1 MSIFNDTKIAFADKT
16 DAQLRKAYWMF
27 KSIEIPE
34 LTSVG
39 IGALNFSIKN
49 NFPFVTGIV
58 KNTLFEQ
65 FCGGVTREQ
74 SMKVV
79 KQMFTHHVGSIFDY
93 AIEGK
98 EEEKTFDT
106 TCEEIRENIKFA
118 EGNPAIPFVVFKP
131 TGFGRLDIYA
141 QVQAKVK
148 LSSEEEAEWQKVVK
162 RYEIVC
168 REAFNRDVVLMVDAE
183 ETWIQDAVDDLVNEM
198 MQRYNKQRAIVW
210 NTIQMY
216 RTGRLE
222 YLAEDLK
229 RANDKGYF
237 LGYKFVRGAYMEKE
251 RARAKE
257 FGYPDPIQPTKQATD
272 DNYDAAIAFVT
283 DHLDQISAFF
293 GTHNE
298 KSTEL
303 VMQKMKEK
311 NLPNDFPNIHF
322 GQLYGMS
329 DNITYLLG
337 DRKYNAAK
345 YLPYGPVKDVVPYL
359 TRRAQENTS
368 VKGQTGRELG
378 LIEKELKRRKNLK
391 A

>member
-1 MSIFNDTKIAFADKT
+1 MSIFENTQIAFADKT
-16 DAQLRKAYWMF
+16 TPQLKKAYWMF
-27 KSIEIPE
+27 KAIEQPA
-34 LTSVG
+34 LTHVG
-39 IGALNFSIKN
+39 ISILNFTVKN
-49 NFPFVTGIV
+49 NFPFVTDIV

-65 FCGGVTREQ
+65 FCGGVTREE

-79 KQMFTHHVGSIFDY
+79 KQMFKHHIGSIFDY

-98 EEEKTFDT
+98 EEEATFDH
-106 TCEEIRENIKFA
+106 TCEEIKQNIKFA

-131 TGFGRLDIYA
+131 TGFGRLDLYA
-141 QVQAKVK
+141 EVQAGKE
-148 LSSEEEAEWQKVVK
+148 LTSSEKEEWNRVVN
-162 RYEIVC
+162 RYEEVC
-168 REAFNRDVVLMVDAE
+168 KMAHEKNVVIMIDAE
-183 ETWIQDAVDDLVNEM
+183 ETWIQDAVDKLVNEM
-198 MQRYNKQRAIVW
+198 KSRYNREKAIVW

-222 YLAEDLK
+222 YLAKDLE
-229 RANDKGYF
+229 RANEKNYF

-251 RARAKE
+251 RNRAQE
-257 FGYPDPIQPTKQATD
+257 MNYPDPIQPTKQATD
-272 DNYDAAIAFVT
+272 DNFNAAIDFVMKN
-283 DHLDQISAFF
+283 LDKVSAFF

-303 VMQKMKEK
+303 VMDKMREQ
-311 NLPNDFPNIHF
+311 NLPNDFDHIHF

-329 DNITYLLG
+329 DNITYYLG
-337 DRKYNAAK
+337 AKKYNAAK

-368 VKGQTGRELG
+368 VAGQTGRELG
-378 LIEKELKRRKNLK
+378 LIEKELKRRK

>member
-1 MSIFNDTKIAFADKT
+1 MSIFDNTQIAFADKT
-16 DAQLRKAYWMF
+16 TPQLKKAYWMF
-27 KSIEIPE
+27 KAIEQPA
-34 LTSVG
+34 LTNVG
-39 IGALNFSIKN
+39 ISILNFTVKN
-49 NFPFVTGIV
+49 NFPFVTDIV

-65 FCGGVTREQ
+65 FCGGVTREE

-79 KQMFTHHVGSIFDY
+79 KQMFKHHIGSIFDY

-98 EEEKTFDT
+98 EEEATFDH
-106 TCEEIRENIKFA
+106 TCEEIKQNIKFA

-131 TGFGRLDIYA
+131 TGFGRLDLYA
-141 QVQAKVK
+141 EVQAGKE
-148 LSSEEEAEWQKVVK
+148 LTSSEKEEWNRVVNRYEEVCKMAHEKKVV
-162 RYEIVC
+162 I
-168 REAFNRDVVLMVDAE
+168 MIDAE
-183 ETWIQDAVDDLVNEM
+183 ETWIQDAVDKLVNEM
-198 MQRYNKQRAIVW
+198 KSRYNREKAIVW

-222 YLAEDLK
+222 YLAKDLE
-229 RANDKGYF
+229 RAKEKNYF

-251 RARAKE
+251 RNRAQE
-257 FGYPDPIQPTKQATD
+257 MNYPDPIQPTKQATD
-272 DNYDAAIAFVT
+272 DNFNAAIDFVMKN
-283 DHLDQISAFF
+283 LDKVSAFF

-303 VMQKMKEK
+303 VMDKMREQ
-311 NLPNDFPNIHF
+311 NLPNDFDHIHF

-329 DNITYLLG
+329 DNITYYLG
-337 DRKYNAAK
+337 AKKYNAAK

-368 VKGQTGRELG
+368 VAGQTGRELG
-378 LIEKELKRRKNLK
+378 LIEKELKRRK

>member
-1 MSIFNDTKIAFADKT
+1 MSIFDNTQIAFADKT
-16 DAQLRKAYWMF
+16 TPQLKKAYWMF
-27 KSIEIPE
+27 KAIEQPA
-34 LTSVG
+34 LTNVG
-39 IGALNFSIKN
+39 ISILNFTVKS
-49 NFPFVTGIV
+49 NFPFVTDIV

-65 FCGGVTREQ
+65 FCGGVTREE

-79 KQMFTHHVGSIFDY
+79 KQMFKHHIGSIFDY

-98 EEEKTFDT
+98 EEEATFDH
-106 TCEEIRENIKFA
+106 TCEEIKQNIKFA

-131 TGFGRLDIYA
+131 TGFGRLDLYA
-141 QVQAKVK
+141 EVQAGKE
-148 LSSEEEAEWQKVVK
+148 LTSSEKEEWNRVVN
-162 RYEIVC
+162 RYEEVC
-168 REAFNRDVVLMVDAE
+168 KMAHEKNVVIMIDAE
-183 ETWIQDAVDDLVNEM
+183 ETWIQDAVDQLVNEM
-198 MQRYNKQRAIVW
+198 KSRYNREKAIVW

-222 YLAEDLK
+222 YLAKDLE
-229 RANDKGYF
+229 RAKEKNYF

-251 RARAKE
+251 RNRAQE
-257 FGYPDPIQPTKQATD
+257 MNYPDPIQPTKQATD
-272 DNYDAAIAFVT
+272 DNFNAAIDFVMKN
-283 DHLDQISAFF
+283 LDKVSAFF

-303 VMQKMKEK
+303 VMDKMREQ
-311 NLPNDFPNIHF
+311 NLPNDFDHIHF

-329 DNITYLLG
+329 DNITYYLG
-337 DRKYNAAK
+337 AKKYNAAK

-368 VKGQTGRELG
+368 VAGQTGRELG
-378 LIEKELKRRKNLK
+378 LIEKELKRRK

>member
-1 MSIFNDTKIAFADKT
+1 MSIFENTQIAFADKT
-16 DAQLRKAYWMF
+16 TPQLKKAYWMF
-27 KSIEIPE
+27 KAIEQPA
-34 LTSVG
+34 LTNVG
-39 IGALNFSIKN
+39 ISILNFTVKN
-49 NFPFVTGIV
+49 NFPFVTDIV

-65 FCGGVTREQ
+65 FCGGVTREE

-79 KQMFTHHVGSIFDY
+79 KQMFKHHIGSIFDY

-98 EEEKTFDT
+98 EEEATFDH
-106 TCEEIRENIKFA
+106 TCEEIKQNIKFA

-131 TGFGRLDIYA
+131 TGFGRLDLYA
-141 QVQAKVK
+141 EVQAGKE
-148 LSSEEEAEWQKVVK
+148 LTSSEKEEWNRVVN
-162 RYEIVC
+162 RYEEVC
-168 REAFNRDVVLMVDAE
+168 KMAHEKNVVIMIDAE
-183 ETWIQDAVDDLVNEM
+183 ETWIQDAVDKLVNEM
-198 MQRYNKQRAIVW
+198 KSRYNREKAIVW

-229 RANDKGYF
+229 RAKEKNYF

-251 RARAKE
+251 RNRAQE
-257 FGYPDPIQPTKQATD
+257 MNYPDPIQPTKQATD
-272 DNYDAAIAFVT
+272 DNFNAAIDFVMKN
-283 DHLDQISAFF
+283 LDKVSAFF

-303 VMQKMKEK
+303 VMDKMREQ
-311 NLPNDFPNIHF
+311 NLPNDFDHIHF

-329 DNITYLLG
+329 DNITYYLG
-337 DRKYNAAK
+337 AKKYNAAK

-368 VKGQTGRELG
+368 VAGQTGRELG
-378 LIEKELKRRKNLK
+378 LIEKELKRRK

>member
-1 MSIFNDTKIAFADKT
+1 MSIFDNTQIAFADKT
-16 DAQLRKAYWMF
+16 TPQLKKAYWMF
-27 KSIEIPE
+27 KAIEQPA
-34 LTSVG
+34 LTNVG
-39 IGALNFSIKN
+39 ISILNFTVKN
-49 NFPFVTGIV
+49 NFPFVTDIV

-65 FCGGVTREQ
+65 FCGGVTREE

-79 KQMFTHHVGSIFDY
+79 KQMFKHHIGSIFDY

-98 EEEKTFDT
+98 EEEATFDH
-106 TCEEIRENIKFA
+106 TCEEIKQNIKFA

-131 TGFGRLDIYA
+131 TGFGRLDLYA
-141 QVQAKVK
+141 EVQAGKE
-148 LSSEEEAEWQKVVK
+148 LTSSEKEEWNRVVN
-162 RYEIVC
+162 RYEEVC
-168 REAFNRDVVLMVDAE
+168 RMAHEKNVVIMIDAE
-183 ETWIQDAVDDLVNEM
+183 ETWIQDAVDKLVNEM
-198 MQRYNKQRAIVW
+198 KSRYNREKAIVW

-222 YLAEDLK
+222 YLAKDLE
-229 RANDKGYF
+229 RAKEKNYF

-251 RARAKE
+251 RNRAQE
-257 FGYPDPIQPTKQATD
+257 MNYPDPIQPTKQATD
-272 DNYDAAIAFVT
+272 DNFNAAIDFVMKN
-283 DHLDQISAFF
+283 LDKVSAFF

-303 VMQKMKEK
+303 VMDKMREQ
-311 NLPNDFPNIHF
+311 NLPNDFDHIHF

-329 DNITYLLG
+329 DNITYYLG
-337 DRKYNAAK
+337 AKKYNAAK

-368 VKGQTGRELG
+368 VAGQTGRELG
-378 LIEKELKRRKNLK
+378 LIEKELKRRK